1 MSKFNLKV
9 IVYLS
14 FLIIMFY
21 GVSSFANDNSKRVRA
36 REIGIEVGV
45 METGEWNAITDVPG
59 VKVGQ
64 ITMIQG
70 SSVRTGVTAI
80 LPYEGNVYQGKVP
93 AAIYV
98 GNGFGKLA
106 GYTQVEELGNIE
118 TPIILTNTL
127 SIGTAIKAVVKYVLS
142 QPGNESVRTVNAIV
156 GETNDGYLND
166 IRLLNVR
173 KEDVLDAIR
182 EAKSGPVDEGS
193 VGAGT
198 GTIAFGFKGGIGT
211 ASRFVPKGGDGYYTL
226 GVLVQSNYGGI
237 LDINGAPV
245 GREIKQPKKGTD
257 ALEKGDGSCMIVVA
271 TDAPLSPRNLKRIA
285 KRALYGL
292 ARTGS
297 YMSNGSGDYVISFST
312 AYRIPHNTKKP
323 ISIPLLIPNAAMT
336 PFFCA
341 VVEATQEAVYNSM
354 LMAKTVE
361 GQKGRVVP
369 AISIGEVVKI
379 CKKYSVLYL
388 QKKLIAPPSK
398 Y

>member
-1 MSKFNLKV
+1 MSMFIFNF
-9 IVYLS
+9 IIYLS
-14 FLIIMFY
+14 FFVSMFA
-21 GVSSFANDNSKRVRA
+21 GVSSFAGEEFQRARA

-45 METGEWNAITDVPG
+45 METGKWNAITDVPG
-59 VKVGQ
+59 VKVGHMS
-64 ITMIQG
+64 IIQG
-70 SSVRTGVTAI
+70 NSVRTGVNAI
-80 LPYEGNVYQGKVP
+80 LPHEGNIYQEKVP

-127 SIGTAIKAVVKYVLS
+127 SVGTAVIAVVKYVLS
-142 QPGNESVRTVNAIV
+142 QSGNESVRTVNAIV

-166 IRLLNVR
+166 IHLLSI
-173 KEDVLDAIR
+173 KEKDVLDAIKR
-182 EAKSGPVDEGS
+182 AKSGPVDEGS
-193 VGAGT
+193 IGAGT

-211 ASRFVPKGGDGYYTL
+211 ASRFVPKEDDGHYTL

-245 GREIKQPKKGTD
+245 GLELSQPKQSSD
-257 ALEKGDGSCMIVVA
+257 ALEKDDGSCMIIVA
-271 TDAPLSPRNLKRIA
+271 TDAPLSARNLKRIA

-323 ISIPLLIPNAAMT
+323 ISIPPLIPNAAMT
-336 PFFCA
+336 PFFNA

-354 LMAKTVE
+354 LMAKTVK

-369 AISIGEVVKI
+369 AISIDEVVKI
-379 CKKYSVLYL
+379 CKKYNVLYL

-398 Y
+398 

>member
-1 MSKFNLKV
+1 MSIFIFNL
-9 IVYLS
+9 IIYLS
-14 FLIIMFY
+14 FFVSMFA
-21 GVSSFANDNSKRVRA
+21 GVSSFAGENSQRVRA

-45 METGEWNAITDVPG
+45 MKTGMLNAITDVPG
-59 VKVGQ
+59 VKVGHNT
-64 ITMIQG
+64 IIQG
-70 SSVRTGVTAI
+70 NNVRTGVTAI
-80 LPYEGNVYQGKVP
+80 LPHDGNIYQEKVP

-127 SIGTAIKAVVKYVLS
+127 SVGTAVRAVVKYILN
-142 QPGNESVRTVNAIV
+142 QPGNENVRTVNAIV
-156 GETNDGYLND
+156 GETNDGYLNNIRRLFVTEKD
-166 IRLLNVR
+166 II
-173 KEDVLDAIR
+173 DAIK
-182 EAKSGPVDEGS
+182 EAKSGSVEEGCI
-193 VGAGT
+193 GAGT

-211 ASRFVPKGGDGYYTL
+211 ASRIVPKKDGSNYIL

-245 GREIKQPKKGTD
+245 GREIKQPRKGTD

-271 TDAPLSPRNLKRIA
+271 TDAPLSARNLKRIA

-297 YMSNGSGDYVISFST
+297 CMSNGSGDYVISFST
-312 AYRIPHNTKKP
+312 AYRIPHNIKKP
-323 ISIPLLIPNAAMT
+323 ISIPPLIPNAAMT
-336 PFFCA
+336 PFFNA

-361 GQKGRVVP
+361 GKKGRVVP
-369 AISIGEVVKI
+369 AIPINEVVRI
-379 CKKYSVLYL
+379 CKKYNVLHL
-388 QKKLIAPPSK
+388 QKKLILPSSK
-398 Y
+398 

>member
-1 MSKFNLKV
+1 MLTGV
-9 IVYLS
+9 LS
-14 FLIIMFY
+14 FGDGSRRM
-21 GVSSFANDNSKRVRA
+21 RA

-45 METGEWNAITDVPG
+45 MKTGTLNAITDVPG
-59 VKVGQ
+59 VKVGHKT
-64 ITMIQG
+64 IIQG
-70 SSVRTGVTAI
+70 NNVRTGVTAI
-80 LPYEGNVYQGKVP
+80 LPHDGNIYQEKVP

-98 GNGFGKLA
+98 GNGFGKFA

-127 SIGTAIKAVVKYVLS
+127 SVGTAVRAVIKYILN
-142 QPGNESVRTVNAIV
+142 QPGNENVRTVNAVV

-166 IRLLNVR
+166 IRLLNI
-173 KEDVLDAIR
+173 KEKDVLDAIKR
-182 EAKSGPVDEGS
+182 AKSGPVEEGS

-211 ASRFVPKGGDGYYTL
+211 ASRLVPKNDDSHYTL

-245 GREIKQPKKGTD
+245 GREIKQPKKGTN

-271 TDAPLSPRNLKRIA
+271 TDAPLSTRNLKRIA

-297 YMSNGSGDYVISFST
+297 GMSNGSGDYVISFST

-323 ISIPLLIPNAAMT
+323 ISIPPLIPNAAMT
-336 PFFCA
+336 PFFNA

-354 LMAKTVE
+354 LMAKTVK

-369 AISIGEVVKI
+369 AIPINEVVRI
-379 CKKYSVLYL
+379 CKKYNVLHL
-388 QKKLIAPPSK
+388 QKKLILPSSK

>member
-64 ITMIQG
+64 ITIIQG

-80 LPYEGNVYQGKVP
+80 LPYEGNIYQGKVP

-127 SIGTAIKAVVKYVLS
+127 GIGTAIRAVVKYVLS

-156 GETNDGYLND
+156 GET
-166 IRLLNVR
+166 
-173 KEDVLDAIR
+173 
-182 EAKSGPVDEGS
+182 
-193 VGAGT
+193 
-198 GTIAFGFKGGIGT
+198 
-211 ASRFVPKGGDGYYTL
+211 
-226 GVLVQSNYGGI
+226 
-237 LDINGAPV
+237 
-245 GREIKQPKKGTD
+245 
-257 ALEKGDGSCMIVVA
+257 
-271 TDAPLSPRNLKRIA
+271 
-285 KRALYGL
+285 
-292 ARTGS
+292 
-297 YMSNGSGDYVISFST
+297 
-312 AYRIPHNTKKP
+312 
-323 ISIPLLIPNAAMT
+323 
-336 PFFCA
+336 
-341 VVEATQEAVYNSM
+341 
-354 LMAKTVE
+354 
-361 GQKGRVVP
+361 
-369 AISIGEVVKI
+369 
-379 CKKYSVLYL
+379 
-388 QKKLIAPPSK
+388 
-398 Y
+398 

>member
-1 MSKFNLKV
+1 MSMFIFNF
-9 IVYLS
+9 IIYLS
-14 FLIIMFY
+14 FFVSMFA
-21 GVSSFANDNSKRVRA
+21 GVSSFAGEEFQRARA

-45 METGEWNAITDVPG
+45 METGKWNAITDVPG
-59 VKVGQ
+59 VKVGH
-64 ITMIQG
+64 ITIIQG
-70 SSVRTGVTAI
+70 NSVRTGVTAI
-80 LPYEGNVYQGKVP
+80 LPYEGNIYQGKVP

-127 SIGTAIKAVVKYVLS
+127 SVGTAVRAVVKYVLS

-166 IRLLNVR
+166 IRLLSI
-173 KEDVLDAIR
+173 KEKDVLDAIKR
-182 EAKSGPVDEGS
+182 AKSGPVEEGS
-193 VGAGT
+193 GGAGT

-211 ASRFVPKGGDGYYTL
+211 ASRFVPKEDYGHYTL

-245 GREIKQPKKGTD
+245 GREIKQPKQGRE
-257 ALEKGDGSCMIVVA
+257 AEKNGDGSCMIIVA
-271 TDAPLSPRNLKRIA
+271 TDAPLSARNLKRIA

-323 ISIPLLIPNAAMT
+323 ISIPPLIPNAAMT
-336 PFFCA
+336 PFFNA

-354 LMAKTVE
+354 LMAKTVK

-369 AISIGEVVKI
+369 AISIDEVVKI
-379 CKKYSVLYL
+379 CRKYNVLYL

-398 Y
+398 